1 MNEKKPES
9 ETAPDAPRKKPLTLA
24 DLEIKIE
31 DLELV
36 RGGVSDQTGPR
47 RDIGPRG

>member
-9 ETAPDAPRKKPLTLA
+9 ETAPSAPRKKPLTLE

-31 DLELV
+31 DLETV
-36 RGGVSDQTGPR
+36 RGGAVDIPGPR
-47 RDIGPRG
+47 RDIGPRE